1 MKATVGMQVEGYR
14 SQCIGVII
22 EATRYLGTITKVNKK
37 SIRVQLHGMCST
49 SGKKEKGRFPMNT
62 EVTYTFWKTT
72 SDGRDLYRSEGR
84 LHGIITL

>member
-37 SIRVQLHGMCST
+37 SIRVQMHEMIHT
-49 SGKKEKGRFPMNT
+49 SGRKETVRYPAANM
-62 EVTYTFWKTT
+62 VTYTFWKTT